1 MKTHFTRKNFIAIGI
16 VYFFLVMVLIAALAL
31 DTGAGIFVAGNP
43 ISQIAGVLSL
53 PTIEGSAQ
61 FYILLICILI
71 YILIFT
77 FAFIYEFR
85 LAEYYNESAFS
96 KKWVI
101 VYSVTFLICLILA
114 FGIGLCAQYPYDL
127 NLIGQNFIALGSS
140 LVVGAILFL
149 ILGSFIFSI
158 CLLVVN
164 FKNIDKP
171 FRFFGSRVKELEA
184 KEKEEEAKE
193 NELLSEQGELAKSFG
208 EMNVDANG
216 NYIGGGNGGFAGSAA
231 SGTGSESSS
240 ETKVLKDKE
249 IVFPGL
255 CSIDVM
261 NEANREED
269 FYDDN
274 INLKDLCT
282 NFRNYLAKKEKL
294 YFDIHII
301 RAFIAGLSASRL
313 IILEG
318 LSGTGKSSL
327 ARYFSDYISED
338 SFFEPVQATWRDR
351 TSLLGFYNDFSKT
364 YNETEFLKRLY
375 DATYKLHHMNIMV
388 LDEVN
393 ISRVE
398 YYFAD
403 FLSIL
408 EYPVEKWQLKIMQL
422 PYDFDPPL
430 HLEDGI
436 LKIPFNTWF
445 VATANKDDSTF
456 TITDKVYDR
465 AITIS
470 FDDQNVPFEVNSEV
484 NKITLSYD
492 KLTSLFKEASTNPS
506 LMMNSEDYNKFRALI
521 NFTYQNFDITI
532 GNRIMHQ
539 LEVLVPVYISCGGTK
554 EEALDFMFSRK
565 VISKLSGRFEDYL
578 KQSLI
583 ELKSLINKT
592 YGDGKFVE
600 TFAEIDRLIK
610 KL

>member
-16 VYFFLVMVLIAALAL
+16 IYFFLVMVLIAALAL
-31 DTGAGIFVAGNP
+31 DTAAGIFVAGNP
-43 ISQIAGVLSL
+43 ISQIAGALSL

-61 FYILLICILI
+61 FYILLLCILI

-77 FAFIYEFR
+77 CAFIYEFR

-96 KKWVI
+96 KKWII
-101 VYSVTFLICLILA
+101 VYSVTLLICLVLA

-127 NLIGQNFIALGSS
+127 TLIGQNFIALGSS
-140 LVVGAILFL
+140 FVVGIILFL

-184 KEKEEEAKE
+184 KEKEEEEKE

-216 NYIGGGNGGFAGSAA
+216 NYIGGGA
-231 SGTGSESSS
+231 SGFGGSSS
-240 ETKVLKDKE
+240 VSNNDSSTENKVLKDKE

-269 FYDDN
+269 FYDDS
-274 INLKDLCT
+274 ITLKDLCV
-282 NFRNYLAKKEKL
+282 NFRNYLAKKEKI
-294 YFDIHII
+294 YFDIHTI
-301 RAFIAGLSASRL
+301 RSFIAGLSASRL

-338 SFFEPVQATWRDR
+338 SYFEPVQATWRDR
-351 TSLLGFYNDFSKT
+351 TSLLGFYNDFSRT
-364 YNETEFLKRLY
+364 YNETEFLKRMY

-408 EYPVEKWQLKIMQL
+408 EYPVEKWKLKIMQL

-436 LKIPFNTWF
+436 LKIPYNTWF
-445 VATANKDDSTF
+445 IATANKDDSTF

-470 FDDQNVPFEVNSEV
+470 FDDQNIPFEVDGDVS
-484 NKITLSYD
+484 KITLSYD
-492 KLTSLFKEASTNPS
+492 KLTSLFKEAASNKNI
-506 LMMNSEDYNKFRALI
+506 MMNADDYNKFRTLI

-539 LEVLVPVYISCGGTK
+539 LEILVPVYVACGGTK

-578 KQSLI
+578 KQGLLD
-583 ELKSLINKT
+583 LKALINKT
-592 YGDGKFVE
+592 YGEGKFAQ
-600 TFAEIDRLIK
+600 TFNEIDRLIR

>member
-16 VYFFLVMVLIAALAL
+16 IYFFLVMVLLAALAL
-31 DTGAGIFVAGNP
+31 DTTAGIFVEGNP
-43 ISQIAGVLSL
+43 IAQIANAFSL
-53 PTIEGSAQ
+53 PIIDGSVQ
-61 FYILLICILI
+61 FYILLICVLI
-71 YILIFT
+71 YVLIFT
-77 FAFIYEFR
+77 CAFIYEYR
-85 LAEYYNESAFS
+85 LAEYYNESPLN
-96 KKWVI
+96 KKRII
-101 VYSVTFLICLILA
+101 VYSVTFLICLVLA
-114 FGIGLCAQYPYDL
+114 FGIGIIAQFPYEL
-127 NLIGQNFIALGSS
+127 ETIGNSFIALGTSFII
-140 LVVGAILFL
+140 GAILFL
-149 ILGSFIFSI
+149 LLGSFIFAI
-158 CLLVVN
+158 CIIVVN

-171 FRFFGSRVKELEA
+171 FRFFGSRVKELENI
-184 KEKEEEAKE
+184 EKEEEEKE
-193 NELLSEQGELAKSFG
+193 NELLQEQGNLAKSFG
-208 EMNVDANG
+208 EMNVDSNG
-216 NYIGGGNGGFAGSAA
+216 NIVGGGLPGYGSVIGEDSKSNGSN
-231 SGTGSESSS
+231 E
-240 ETKVLKDKE
+240 KVLKDKE

-255 CSIDVM
+255 CSIDVA
-261 NEANREED
+261 NEANRDED

-282 NFRNYLAKKEKL
+282 NFRNYLAKNEKL
-294 YFDIHII
+294 YFDIHTI

-375 DATYKLHHMNIMV
+375 DATYKTHHMNIMV

-436 LKIPFNTWF
+436 LKIPANTWF
-445 VATANKDDSTF
+445 IATANKDDSTF

-470 FDDQNVPFEVNSEV
+470 FDDQNIPFSVNEEIE
-484 NKITLSYD
+484 KITLSYD
-492 KLTSLFKEASTNPS
+492 RLIELFNSAAGDERYKLNE
-506 LMMNSEDYNKFRALI
+506 EDYAKFRSLI
-521 NFTYQNFDITI
+521 SFTYQNFDITI

-539 LEVLVPVYISCGGTK
+539 LEILVPVYTACGGTK

-565 VISKLSGRFEDYL
+565 VISKLNGRFEDYL
-578 KQSLI
+578 KQSLMD
-583 ELKSLINKT
+583 LKSLINKT
-592 YGDGKFVE
+592 YGDNKFKE
-600 TFAEIDRLIK
+600 TFIEIDRLIR